1 MTLRFM
7 FPLIL
12 SLMLGVGLLFIQG
25 RIGEVTTREITSAL
39 VTLFA
44 LSGAHQW
51 LFREI

>member
-1 MTLRFM
+1 MTLRFV
-7 FPLIL
+7 FPMIL
-12 SLMLGVGLLFIQG
+12 SLMMGVGLLFAQG
-25 RIGEVTTREITSAL
+25 RIEEVTTREVTSAL